1 MHRRG
6 VRAKAWRRRWLDLAF
21 GVLIL
26 LMTALMLAQ
35 MAEIAVTVATVAT
48 VAVVRAAAAAFEAI
62 ASADQRAF
70 AWQRPERRRRS
81 ET

>member
-1 MHRRG
+1 
-6 VRAKAWRRRWLDLAF
+6 
-21 GVLIL
+21 
-26 LMTALMLAQ
+26 MTALMLAQ

-70 AWQRPERRRRS
+70 AVATARAKAAIGDLALLLALDGSQHA
-81 ET
+81 

>member
-1 MHRRG
+1 M
-6 VRAKAWRRRWLDLAF
+6 AF

-35 MAEIAVTVATVAT
+35 MAEIAVTVATVA
-48 VAVVRAAAAAFEAI
+48 VVRAAAAAFEAI

-70 AWQRPERRRRS
+70 AVATARAKAAIGDLALLLALDGSQHA
-81 ET
+81 